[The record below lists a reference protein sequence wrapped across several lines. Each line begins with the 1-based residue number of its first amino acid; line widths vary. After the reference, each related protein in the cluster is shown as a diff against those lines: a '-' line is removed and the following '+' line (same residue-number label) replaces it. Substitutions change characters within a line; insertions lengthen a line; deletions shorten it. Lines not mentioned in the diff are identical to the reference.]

1 MDQNGN
7 KLNTLTIGVPVHN
20 EEQSLPQFYETL
32 VNAINRL
39 PRYVDVEVVFCVNGC
54 TDESEEILRE
64 KTNASGR
71 MAKMSVIESN
81 PGKMN
86 AQMAIVENR
95 EFDGPIAF
103 CDADI
108 LMKPTTLQALH
119 RELEEHDRTQVAYAR
134 VLPFYENDEA
144 SRNSAFTELL
154 FAHYNYRHLQPERKY
169 FHGRAFMMRDSS
181 MLEHM
186 NDDLEARVERVRRE
200 ESPWYVTHLGLEKGP
215 LIDDIFLSRMV
226 VAEHGTDAIKK
237 VDGAEILFHPPSSVE
252 DYARV
257 IERTQAEIK
266 RLDLLYPE
274 HDDLQ
279 ETVFRR
285 EFRDVSQRS
294 LIPEGER
301 KKLQLL
307 RDMEAAIKQRVDDA
321 LTAPDDKPHPFASA
335 HWMRAGSTKRNFG
348 DNDQLP
354 LLFQN
359 VHGEEITPEG
369 EAVSPP
375 LDEDMGSED
384 IHAASD
390 LDDHHH
396 HDGEEPKDDGDH
408 LTM

>member
-1 MDQNGN
+1 MN
-7 KLNTLTIGVPVHN
+7 KDGKKLDTLTIGVPVHN
-20 EEQSLPQFYETL
+20 EEQSLPQFYESL

-54 TDESEEILRE
+54 TDESEAILRE

-71 MAKMSVIESN
+71 MAKMSVIESE

-86 AQMAIVENR
+86 AQQAIVQNR
-95 EFDGPIAF
+95 DFDGPIAF

-119 RELEEHDRTQVAYAR
+119 RELETNDTTQVAYAR
-134 VLPFYENDEA
+134 VQPFYENNEA
-144 SRNSAFTELL
+144 SRDSAFSDLL
-154 FAHYNYRHLQPERKY
+154 FTHYNYRHLQPERRY
-169 FHGRAFMMRDSS
+169 FHGRSFMMRDAT
-181 MLEHM
+181 MLEEM
-186 NDDLEARVERVRRE
+186 NDDLEARVDRVRRE
-200 ESPWYVTHLGLEKGP
+200 ESPWYITHLGLEKGP

-226 VAEHGTDAIKK
+226 VAEHGIDAIKR
-237 VDGAEILFHPPSSVE
+237 VDNAEIYFHPPSSVE

-279 ETVFRR
+279 ETVFKR
-285 EFRDVSQRS
+285 EFRDVSQQS
-294 LIPEGER
+294 LMPEGER

-335 HWMRAGSTKRNFG
+335 HWMRAGSTKRSFG
-348 DNDQLP
+348 SDDQLP

-359 VHGEEITPEG
+359 AHGQEITPEG
-369 EAVSPP
+369 EAVTPP
-375 LDEDMGSED
+375 LEDSLEAED
-384 IHAASD
+384 LHEESD
-390 LDDHHH
+390 MDDHHLH
-396 HDGEEPKDDGDH
+396 EGEEPKDDGDH